1 MNCKLFANMNSESRY
16 HLGSEIKT
24 KIRYTDIAEN
34 LREMRE
40 TKTVRTKNKTKIKA
54 QIRIQQLYL
63 KIAIWL
69 KHRRK
74 RFKTRAISKGARLP

>member
-40 TKTVRTKNKTKIKA
+40 TKTVRTENRSGIHSRLRSKHSN
-54 QIRIQQLYL
+54 L
-63 KIAIWL
+63 K
-69 KHRRK
+69 
-74 RFKTRAISKGARLP
+74 